1 MKNKLVIIVVVFA
14 IILTGCSG
22 SKNKS
27 EGNNEK
33 AIMLKYLSLKYNQS
47 FTIES
52 YKAGRKLNKTSSYAY
67 VKDKNGR
74 KVSVKAVNNE
84 DKYGDSYIGALK
96 SDQAK
101 KTLSTMLQ
109 EFYTDFTIKE
119 NLYQCV
125 YYNDTNMNISVE
137 DYLANYKTGIRFMIY
152 INSDDSIE
160 DQRRKV
166 KEFSTKIKDN
176 NIKIEALYFAFF
188 DDSVDVKKIKVDY
201 SYEFVL
207 DAISRNSKYSKALKN
222 AYDSMW
228 QIDKGDYNYMQKK

>member
-1 MKNKLVIIVVVFA
+1 MKNKLVFFVVIFA

-22 SKNKS
+22 PKNKS
-27 EGNNEK
+27 EDNNEK
-33 AIMLKYLSLKYNQS
+33 AVMLKYLSLKYNQS
-47 FTIES
+47 FTLES
-52 YKAGRKLNKTSSYAY
+52 YKAGRQLNKTSSYAY

-74 KVSVKAVNNE
+74 KVSVKAVNSE
-84 DKYGDSYIGALK
+84 DKYGDSYIGVLK

-109 EFYTDFTIKE
+109 DFYTDFSINE

-125 YYNDTNMNISVE
+125 YYNEADINISVE
-137 DYLANYKTGIRFMIY
+137 DYLANQKTGIRFMIY

-166 KEFSTKIKDN
+166 KDFSTKLKNN

-207 DAISRNSKYSKALKN
+207 DAISRNSKYSKVLKN

-228 QIDKGDYNYMQKK
+228 QSDIGDYNYMQKK

>member
-1 MKNKLVIIVVVFA
+1 
-14 IILTGCSG
+14 
-22 SKNKS
+22 
-27 EGNNEK
+27 
-33 AIMLKYLSLKYNQS
+33 
-47 FTIES
+47 
-52 YKAGRKLNKTSSYAY
+52 
-67 VKDKNGR
+67 
-74 KVSVKAVNNE
+74 
-84 DKYGDSYIGALK
+84 
-96 SDQAK
+96 
-101 KTLSTMLQ
+101 MLQ

-152 INSDDSIE
+152 INSDDSTE

-166 KEFSTKIKDN
+166 KEFSTKLKDN

>member
-1 MKNKLVIIVVVFA
+1 M
-14 IILTGCSG
+14 TGCSG
-22 SKNKS
+22 SKTKS
-27 EGNNEK
+27 DDKNEK
-33 AIMLKYLSLKYNQS
+33 TVMLKYLSLKYNQS
-47 FTIES
+47 FTLES
-52 YKAGRKLNKTSSYAY
+52 YKAGRQLNKTSSYAY

-84 DKYGDSYIGALK
+84 DKYGDSYIGVLK
-96 SDQAK
+96 SDQVK
-101 KTLSTMLQ
+101 KTLSTTLQ
-109 EFYTDFTIKE
+109 EFYTDFIIKE

-125 YYNDTNMNISVE
+125 YYNEADINISVE
-137 DYLANYKTGIRFMIY
+137 DYLSNQKTGIRFMIY

-166 KEFSTKIKDN
+166 KDFSTKLKNN

-228 QIDKGDYNYMQKK
+228 QSDIGDYNYMQKK